1 MQRILFIIN
10 PKAGTRKKSR
20 IEQEI
25 LTHID
30 SALYDIEIVY
40 TGKPGDGTELARE
53 AADKGY
59 YAAVAVGGDGTV
71 NEVAS
76 GLTGSDT
83 ALGIIPCGSGD
94 GLALHIGMSRIPS
107 IAVRNINR
115 GKVVTVDHC
124 TVNGRPFFCTCGVGF
139 DALVS
144 LQFTQSG
151 KRGLV
156 TYIEKALQ
164 NWAGYSPVSYRL
176 ETDDG
181 TIIETKAML
190 ITCANAAQW
199 GNEARIAPHASLS
212 DGFMDVTIVEPFNA
226 LQAGPLAVHLMSG
239 TLHWSPLTKMFRCR
253 SILIQRPQDGPVH
266 FDGDPTVMGTELE
279 LKVIP
284 QSLKLIVPAK
294 KSKL

>member
-1 MQRILFIIN
+1 MRKILFIIN
-10 PKAGTRKKSR
+10 PKAGTRRKDR
-20 IEQEI
+20 IEKDI
-25 LTHID
+25 RKYMD
-30 SALYDIEIVY
+30 SSLYDVEAVY
-40 TGKPGDGTELARE
+40 TERQGHGTELARA
-53 AADKGY
+53 AADNGY

-76 GLTGSDT
+76 GLVGSET

-107 IAVRNINR
+107 IAVRHING

-124 TVNGRPFFCTCGVGF
+124 TVNGHPFFCTCGVGF

-144 LQFTQSG
+144 LQFTRSG

-164 NWAGYSPVSYRL
+164 SWVKYSPVTYEL

-181 TIIETKAML
+181 TVLKERAML

-199 GNEARIAPHASLS
+199 GNDARIAPNASLA
-212 DGFMDVTIVEPFNA
+212 DGLMDVTIVEPFNV
-226 LQAGPLAVHLMSG
+226 LEAGPLAAQLMSG
-239 TLHWSPLTKMFRCR
+239 TIHWSPLTKIFRCR
-253 SILIQRPQDGPVH
+253 SLKIRRPQEGPVH
-266 FDGDPTVMGTELE
+266 FDGDPTVMGTEVE
-279 LKVIP
+279 VKIVP
-284 QSLKLIVPAK
+284 QSLKLLIPVRK
-294 KSKL
+294 KKI